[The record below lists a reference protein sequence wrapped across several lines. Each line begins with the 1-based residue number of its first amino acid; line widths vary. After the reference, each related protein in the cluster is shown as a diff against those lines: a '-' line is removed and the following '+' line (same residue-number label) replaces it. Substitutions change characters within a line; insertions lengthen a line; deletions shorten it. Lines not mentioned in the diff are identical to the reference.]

1 MSASTQVMV
10 QWSALHAGNHHH
22 QHLHHRRSHS
32 LGGASALALHAAAR
46 KRHVALHARK
56 QSVAI
61 SKQILLHELAPPSL
75 SEIVW
80 LVVLFFWAVFCCPV
94 TRAAF
99 RIIGW
104 ALEDWLPEATDIALS
119 TDL

>member
-1 MSASTQVMV
+1 MSASSQVMV

-22 QHLHHRRSHS
+22 GHH
-32 LGGASALALHAAAR
+32 ALALRHAR
-46 KRHVALHARK
+46 KRSVALRHARK
-56 QSVAI
+56 QSVAL

-75 SEIVW
+75 SEIAW
-80 LVVLFFWAVFCCPV
+80 LAVLFFWAVFCCPV

-104 ALEDWLPEATDIALS
+104 ALDELVPEASDIALS

>member
-1 MSASTQVMV
+1 MV

-22 QHLHHRRSHS
+22 HYHQHHGH
-32 LGGASALALHAAAR
+32 SALALHAR
-46 KRHVALHARK
+46 KRSVALHARK

-99 RIIGW
+99 QIIGW
-104 ALEDWLPEATDIALS
+104 ALDDLVPEATDIALS

>member
-10 QWSALHAGNHHH
+10 QWSALHAGNHHG
-22 QHLHHRRSHS
+22 HS
-32 LGGASALALHAAAR
+32 QNALALHAR
-46 KRHVALHARK
+46 KRSVAALHARK

-94 TRAAF
+94 TRVAF
-99 RIIGW
+99 QIIGW
-104 ALEDWLPEATDIALS
+104 ALDELVPEASDIALS